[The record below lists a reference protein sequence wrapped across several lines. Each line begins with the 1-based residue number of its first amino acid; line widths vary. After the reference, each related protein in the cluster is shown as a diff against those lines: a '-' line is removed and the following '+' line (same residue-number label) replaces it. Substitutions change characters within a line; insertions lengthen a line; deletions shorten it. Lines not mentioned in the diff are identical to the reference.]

1 MNGKAH
7 CLASF
12 GAQMERIKL
21 VTGKASQVDLA
32 HFLGVRQSVV
42 SDAKRRAKIPSCWL
56 VTLLR
61 LKNVHLNG
69 F

>member
-1 MNGKAH
+1 MNDKAH

-32 HFLGVRQSVV
+32 NFLV
-42 SDAKRRAKIPSCWL
+42 SGSQ
-56 VTLLR
+56 
-61 LKNVHLNG
+61 
-69 F
+69 